1 MNSKY
6 SVILAIL
13 VVLTAMAAAG
23 CTTTTTSPS
32 VTATPAASQ
41 APATSSATAT
51 AKATTPASS
60 VPSLDFNSL
69 KALEYKITS
78 VEDGQSTSMN
88 MRWEYTATEVHMKIT
103 SEGTTVMDMTV
114 PVDQAS
120 STQES
125 GSLSEAMNP
134 DFESKLISAGTDV
147 VTVPKGTFTCTKYT
161 VTEGNAIGTYW
172 LANNVP
178 VPVKMTQSEDGKE
191 TMSMELVD
199 YQV

>member
-1 MNSKY
+1 
-6 SVILAIL
+6 
-13 VVLTAMAAAG
+13 
-23 CTTTTTSPS
+23 
-32 VTATPAASQ
+32 
-41 APATSSATAT
+41 
-51 AKATTPASS
+51 
-60 VPSLDFNSL
+60 
-69 KALEYKITS
+69 
-78 VEDGQSTSMN
+78 
-88 MRWEYTATEVHMKIT
+88 MKIT

-125 GSLSEAMNP
+125 GSLSEAMSP

-178 VPVKMTQSEDGKE
+178 VPIKMTQSEDGKV